1 MKLFHLS
8 DLHLGKRLN
17 EHSLMEDQRYIL
29 AQITAAIDAEKPDAL
44 IIAGDI
50 YDKAIPPV
58 EAVTLFDDFLY
69 GLTQRKLPVLL
80 ISGNHDSAE
89 RVTFGSR
96 LFTRSGLYFAPVYQG
111 VVEPITLEDDH
122 GPVDFYLLPFVKPS
136 HVRRFHLQEDIT
148 TYTEAMASAIAH
160 MPLDATHRNVLVTHQ
175 FVTGATLCDSEEISV
190 GGSENV
196 DAAVFS
202 PFDYVALG
210 HIHGPQ
216 QVAAQH
222 IRYCGSPLKY
232 SFSEAGHQK
241 SMTVVE
247 LGPKGQV
254 EVSTIPLHPKRE
266 LAKLRGSFEELTSPA
281 FYQQQDREA
290 YLQITLT
297 NEELIPNA
305 MQTLR
310 LIYPNLLNLMFD
322 NRRTA
327 ENQTITAA
335 SRMEKLEPEDY
346 FAKLYEQQNNQPMTE
361 EQYAYIRQLVEQ
373 IQEGNA

>member
-1 MKLFHLS
+1 MKLFHIS
-8 DLHLGKRLN
+8 DLHLGKRLC
-17 EHSLMEDQRYIL
+17 EHSLLDDQRFIL
-29 AQITAAIDAEKPDAL
+29 SQITAAIDAEKPDAL
-44 IIAGDI
+44 LIAGDI

-69 GLTQRKLPVLL
+69 GLTQRGLPVLL

-96 LFTRSGLYFAPVYQG
+96 LFTRSGLFFAPVYQG
-111 VVEPITLEDDH
+111 TVEPITIEDAY

-136 HVRRFHLQEDIT
+136 HVRRYHPQEDPVS
-148 TYTEAMASAIAH
+148 YTDAMACAIRH
-160 MPLDATHRNVLVTHQ
+160 MPLDPDRRNVLVTHQ
-175 FVTGATLCDSEEISV
+175 FVTGAALSDSEEISV

-196 DAAVFS
+196 DAVVFA

-216 QVAAQH
+216 NIHEQH

-232 SFSEAGHQK
+232 SFSEASHQK
-241 SMTVVE
+241 SITVVQ
-247 LGPKGQV
+247 LDQKGCV
-254 EVSTIPLHPKRE
+254 AVKTLPLTPKRE
-266 LAKLRGSFEELTSPA
+266 LLKLKGSFELLTAPD
-281 FYQQQDREA
+281 FYRQQDREA

-310 LIYPNLLNLMFD
+310 LIYPNLLNLLFD
-322 NRRTA
+322 NCRTA
-327 ENQTITAA
+327 ANQTVAA
-335 SRMEKLEPEDY
+335 IGNPEIRRPEEH
-346 FAKLYEQQNNQPMTE
+346 FAELYQLQNNQPMTE
-361 EQYAYIRQLVEQ
+361 EQYQYIRQLVEQ
-373 IQEGNA
+373 IREEKA